1 MSDTEDKPT
10 RTRKPLGLSRAVDA
24 GEVKQTF
31 SHGRTNKV
39 TVEVKRRRKLVKPGE
54 AQPAAEVVAEPAP
67 APAPSP
73 APTPKVAP
81 KPAAKKAPTSNE
93 TAQER
98 VARMQREAEED
109 RLRSGEESRRREEEK
124 KAKALEDEKQRAE
137 ANREAEEA
145 KPEEVEAPA
154 TASAKKSPAV
164 AAKVAAKETAK
175 EAAKKL
181 DAEAEAVVEAIMDA
195 EATPAPAVRRF
206 TPVARPETKRPEKKK
221 KEDKRTSKTEEDRRR
236 SGKLTVNRALNED
249 EGARARSLA
258 ALKRAREKERR
269 SQGGGNRKPREKQ
282 YREVAVPEGIT
293 VQELAK
299 RMGEKGADLVKALFN
314 MDMMVTVNQSIDQDT
329 AELLVEDFG
338 HTIKRVSE
346 SDVDIK
352 VATDLDPEETLR
364 PRPAVVT
371 IMGHVDHGKT
381 SLLDALRGTDV
392 VRGEAGGITQ
402 HIGSYQ
408 VTTKDGAKIT
418 FLDTPGHAA
427 FTEMRQRGANV
438 TDIVI
443 LVVAADDGIMPQ
455 TIEAIKHTKAAGV
468 PMIVA
473 INKID
478 KPEANAQKIRER
490 LLEHEVIVEAM
501 SGDVQDVEISAKN
514 KTNLDELL
522 EKIALQAELLEL
534 RARPDRPA
542 EATVIESQLDKGR
555 GPVATVLITR
565 GTLRKG
571 DNFVVGTESGKVRAI
586 VNDQGK
592 QIKEAGPS
600 MPVEVLGLGGVPG
613 AGEQLAVVENE
624 QRAREVAQYRREKAT
639 EQRTALAPTNFDA
652 MFSSLKNDVVE
663 FPVLVKADVQGSV
676 QAINT
681 ALNALSNDLI
691 KVRVLHSGVGA
702 ITESDVTL
710 AAASNAPIIGFG
722 VRPNPKARAL
732 VARDRVEMK
741 YFDVIYHLTDEIA
754 KEMAG
759 ELGPEKIEHVIGRAE
774 VKEVFK
780 SGKKDKA
787 AGLMVIEGAIR
798 KGLFARLT
806 RDDVIVSATTIASL
820 RRFKDD
826 VDEVR
831 TGLECGVVLE
841 DTNDIKPGDTLEVFE
856 IEERERVL

>member
-1 MSDTEDKPT
+1 MADEEKKPT
-10 RTRKPLGLSRAVDA
+10 RTRKPLGLKRPVDG

-39 TVEVKRRRKLVKPGE
+39 AVEVKRRRKLVKPGE
-54 AQPAAEVVAEPAP
+54 EPAATPAP
-67 APAPSP
+67 APEP
-73 APTPKVAP
+73 APVP
-81 KPAAKKAPTSNE
+81 KPAPAPVARQDTPQKPSAVDE
-93 TAQER
+93 TPQER
-98 VARMQREAEED
+98 VARLQREAEEA
-109 RLRSGEESRRREEEK
+109 RLQMGEDSRRREEEQKLKAAEEEK
-124 KAKALEDEKQRAE
+124 KRADDNRKADADAE
-137 ANREAEEA
+137 AAARKQAEADAAQA
-145 KPEEVEAPA
+145 KQTDGAAAQAAAEAPA
-154 TASAKKSPAV
+154 ADASTTASA
-164 AAKVAAKETAK
+164 
-175 EAAKKL
+175 
-181 DAEAEAVVEAIMDA
+181 
-195 EATPAPAVRRF
+195 APAARKF
-206 TPVARPETKRPEKKK
+206 TPVARPEIKRPAKK
-221 KEDKRTSKTEEDRRR
+221 KEERPAKGGGGADKRR
-236 SGKLTVNRALNED
+236 SGKLSVTKALNED
-249 EGARARSLA
+249 EGRRARSLA

-269 SQGGGNRKPREKQ
+269 EQGGGGSSKPREKQ
-282 YREVAVPEGIT
+282 VRDVIVPEAIT
-293 VQELAK
+293 VQELAQ
-299 RMGEKGADLVKALFN
+299 RMAEKGADLVKALFN
-314 MDMMVTVNQSIDQDT
+314 MGMMVTVNQTIDQDT
-329 AELLVEDFG
+329 AELLVEEFG

-346 SDVDIK
+346 DDVDIK
-352 VATDLDPEETLR
+352 PLEDDDAEDTKK
-364 PRPAVVT
+364 PRPPVVT

-381 SLLDALRGTDV
+381 SLLDALRGTNV
-392 VRGEAGGITQ
+392 TKGEAGGITQ

-408 VTTKDGAKIT
+408 ITTKDKAKIT

-438 TDIVI
+438 TDIVV

-478 KPEANAQKIRER
+478 KPEGNAQKVRER

-501 SGDVQDVEISAKN
+501 SGEVQDVEVSATKG
-514 KTNLDELL
+514 TGLDDLL

-534 RARPDRPA
+534 KARPDRAA
-542 EATVIESQLDKGR
+542 EATVIEAQLDKGR

-565 GTLRKG
+565 GTLKRG
-571 DNFVVGTESGKVRAI
+571 DTFVVGTESGKVRAI

-613 AGEQLAVVENE
+613 AGEQLTVVENE
-624 QRAREVAQYRREKAT
+624 SRAREVAQYRQERAT
-639 EQRTALAPTNFDA
+639 AKRTALAPTNFDT
-652 MFSSLKNDVVE
+652 MFSNMQSDLVE

-676 QAINT
+676 EAITT
-681 ALNALSNDLI
+681 ALHNLGNDLI
-691 KVRVLHSGVGA
+691 KVRVLHAGVGA

-710 AAASNAPIIGFG
+710 AAASKAPIIGFN
-722 VRPNPKARAL
+722 VRPNPKAREL
-732 VARDRVEMK
+732 VKRDGVEMK
-741 YFDVIYHLTDEIA
+741 YFDVIYHLTDEIG

-759 ELGPEKIEHVIGRAE
+759 ELGPEKIEHVVGRAE

-787 AGLMVIEGAIR
+787 AGLMVTEGVIR

-831 TGLECGVVLE
+831 TGLECGAVLE
-841 DTNDIKPGDTLEVFE
+841 DTNDVKPGDSLEVFE

>member
-39 TVEVKRRRKLVKPGE
+39 TVEVKRRRKLTRPGE
-54 AQPAAEVVAEPAP
+54 APVVEEVQAAPEPAP
-67 APAPSP
+67 APKPAAP
-73 APTPKVAP
+73 AQ
-81 KPAAKKAPTSNE
+81 KPAAKKQNVSNE

-98 VARMQREAEED
+98 VARLQREAEED
-109 RLRSGEESRRREEEK
+109 RLRSAEEARRREEEAK
-124 KAKALEDEKQRAE
+124 SKAQEQEKQRAE
-137 ANREAEEA
+137 ANREAEAEASEA
-145 KPEEVEAPA
+145 KAEV
-154 TASAKKSPAV
+154 AV
-164 AAKVAAKETAK
+164 QS
-175 EAAKKL
+175 EAAAAPEGISESPEAAGEQS
-181 DAEAEAVVEAIMDA
+181 DADTP
-195 EATPAPAVRRF
+195 TPAARKF
-206 TPVARPETKRPEKKK
+206 TPVARPEPKRAEKKK
-221 KEDKRTSKTEEDRRR
+221 KEEKRVSKVDDDRRR
-236 SGKLTVNRALNED
+236 SGKLTVNRALNDD

-269 SQGGGNRKPREKQ
+269 MQGGGSSKPREKQ
-282 YREVAVPEGIT
+282 YREVVVPEGIT
-293 VQELAK
+293 VGELAK

-314 MDMMVTVNQSIDQDT
+314 MDMMVTVNQTIDQDT
-329 AELLVEDFG
+329 AELLVEEFG

-346 SDVDIK
+346 SDVDIQ
-352 VATDLDPEETLR
+352 VQEDQDPAETLR

-392 VRGEAGGITQ
+392 VKGEAGGITQ

-408 VTTKDGAKIT
+408 VTTKSGDKVT

-438 TDIVI
+438 TDIVV

-455 TIEAIKHTKAAGV
+455 TIEAIKHTQAAGV

-478 KPEANAQKIRER
+478 KEDANPQKIRER
-490 LLEHEVIVEAM
+490 LLEHEVVVEAM
-501 SGDVQDVEISAKN
+501 SGDVLDVEISAK
-514 KTNLDELL
+514 KKINLDELL

-534 RARPDRPA
+534 KARPDRPA
-542 EATVIESQLDKGR
+542 EATVIEAQLDKGR

-565 GTLRKG
+565 GTLKRG

-600 MPVEVLGLGGVPG
+600 MPVEVLGLGGVPD
-613 AGEQLAVVENE
+613 AGEQLTVVENE
-624 QRAREVAQYRREKAT
+624 ARAREVAQYRQEKAT
-639 EQRTALAPTNFDA
+639 EKRTALAPTNFDA

-681 ALNALSNDLI
+681 ALHALSNDLI

-710 AAASNAPIIGFG
+710 AAASRAPIIGFN
-722 VRPNPKARAL
+722 VRPNPKAREL
-732 VARDRVEMK
+732 VKRDNVEMK
-741 YFDVIYHLTDEIA
+741 YFDVIYHLTEEIS

-759 ELGPEKIEHVIGRAE
+759 ELGPEKIEHVVGRAE
-774 VKEVFK
+774 VKQVFPA
-780 SGKKDKA
+780 GKKDKA
-787 AGLMVIEGAIR
+787 AGLLVIEGAIR
-798 KGLFARLT
+798 KGLHARLT
-806 RDDVIVSATTIASL
+806 REDVIVSATTIQSL

-841 DTNDIKPGDTLEVFE
+841 DTNDIKPGDMLEVFE
-856 IEERERVL
+856 VEERERVL